1 MTENAKSLEIESDRS
16 RVRLLNW
23 RNGRPHEVP
32 SIKRVDL
39 FELISEV
46 GMSEETLK
54 KLSSGCSYTE
64 YIS

>member
-23 RNGRPHEVP
+23 RYVRPHEVP

-46 GMSEETLK
+46 GMSEETLT
-54 KLSSGCSYTE
+54 KLSIG
-64 YIS
+64 